1 MDLASVLFSLEIFNF
16 VAHICVLTG
25 LRMLPRRALVKQHF
39 YFIFDLV
46 CCMLS
51 FAIHRRAWPIILIQ
65 NIQHVYYIVTWD
77 SSWPTKRV
85 ISWSSLDWDRGRWNQ
100 LDLVSGTLFD
110 ALVHAMNAYFL
121 METMSWKAVTI
132 ALGAVLAYSIV
143 IFAIPGW
150 LGHLSR
156 VTSPQ
161 FRSGFERK

>member
-51 FAIHRRAWPIILIQ
+51 FAIHRRAWPIILTQ

-77 SSWPTKRV
+77 SRLKDY
-85 ISWSSLDWDRGRWNQ
+85 IF
-100 LDLVSGTLFD
+100 LVSFMMT
-110 ALVHAMNAYFL
+110 Y
-121 METMSWKAVTI
+121 
-132 ALGAVLAYSIV
+132 LAC
-143 IFAIPGW
+143 AC
-150 LGHLSR
+150 
-156 VTSPQ
+156 TQQ
-161 FRSGFERK
+161 FC